1 MWARN
6 LLFFGVCTGVAA
18 ITAAS
23 LLPAN
28 RAAIEKKW
36 PHAAAGDDMRTSI
49 AAVDDALAK
58 SSKSAGA
65 VAASPVAPR
74 APDLAIARR
83 MSLALTGTIPS
94 LEEIRTFESQPEGE
108 RLARWLEHLL
118 ADRRYSDY
126 VAERLARTYVGVD
139 DGPFLIYRRRRFVAW
154 LSDQLTANRPFDAMV
169 RDVIASDGL
178 WTDTPAVNFISVTI
192 TEEQSKRADE
202 NRLAGRV
209 ARAFLGVRLDCAQ
222 CHDHPFDP
230 RWTQATFQGLAAF
243 FGHTTQGFTG
253 IHDVPGVYEVADRK
267 TGQKQTVA
275 PAVPFQAE
283 LLADHGGPRQRL
295 AAWITNP
302 KNRAFARVTV
312 NRAWALMFG
321 KPLVEPI
328 DSIPPDGDAPP
339 ALDRLA
345 DDFIAH
351 GYDWRRL
358 IRVIAGT
365 AAFQRD
371 SRENDSSADASNDAS
386 TAAAKAPA
394 AWSRFPLSR
403 LRPEQVVGSLLQ
415 ASRLHTIDQDSSIL
429 VQFGRAIGEK
439 DFVRRYG
446 DSGEDEFVERGETI
460 PQRLLLMN
468 GQLVDDKTRENLLA
482 NAATRIARLAPDDAT
497 AVETSY
503 LAVLTRRPTAPELDH
518 FKARLAGTTGAAR
531 SAALA
536 DLYWTLFNSTEF
548 SWNH

>member
-6 LLFFGVCTGVAA
+6 LLFLGVCCGVAVA
-18 ITAAS
+18 AAAS
-23 LLPAN
+23 LLPAS
-28 RAAIEKKW
+28 RWAVEKKW
-36 PHAAAGDDMRTSI
+36 PRSADAGDLHSAI
-49 AAVDDALAK
+49 AAVDAALAEP
-58 SSKSAGA
+58 STSART
-65 VAASPVAPR
+65 VAAR

-94 LEEIRTFESQPEGE
+94 LEEIRTFESQPESE

-126 VAERLARTYVGVD
+126 VAERLARTYVGVE
-139 DGPFLIYRRRRFVAW
+139 DGPVLIYRRRRFVAW

-178 WTDTPAVNFISVTI
+178 WTDTPAVNFITVTI
-192 TEEQSKRADE
+192 TEEQHQRADE
-202 NRLAGRV
+202 ARLAGRV

-230 RWTQATFQGLAAF
+230 RWTQATFQELAAF
-243 FGHTTQGFTG
+243 FGNTKQGFTG
-253 IHDVPGVYEVADRK
+253 IRDVPGPYEVEDRK
-267 TGQKQTVA
+267 TGEKHAVA
-275 PAVPFQAE
+275 PAVPFRSD
-283 LLADHGGPRQRL
+283 LLQEHGGPRQRL

-302 KNRAFARVTV
+302 RNRAFARVSV
-312 NRAWALMFG
+312 SRAWALLFG
-321 KPLVEPI
+321 RPLVEPI
-328 DSIPPDGDAPP
+328 DSIPPDGPVPP

-345 DDFIAH
+345 DDFTAH

-371 SRENDSSADASNDAS
+371 SRGDD
-386 TAAAKAPA
+386 AAAAP
-394 AWSRFPLSR
+394 WSRFPLAR

-415 ASRLHTIDQDSSIL
+415 ASRLHIIDQDSSIL
-429 VQFGRAIGEK
+429 VQFARTLGER

-446 DSGEDEFVERGETI
+446 DSGEDEFAERGETI

-468 GQLVDDKTRENLLA
+468 GQLVDEKVRDDLLA

-503 LAVLTRRPTAPELDH
+503 LAVLTRRPSAAEMEH
-518 FKARLAGTTGAAR
+518 FKGCLSGTTGAGR
-531 SAALA
+531 TAALA
-536 DLYWTLFNSTEF
+536 DLYWTLFNATEF